1 MTKTTTA
8 EDGPDDP
15 LESFV
20 HTQCASLWRGYHA
33 NRAKAVAD
41 LAELRRTVPL
51 RRTLHPV
58 SWEFFARKPG
68 LPEQQYGAGD
78 EPTRNEL
85 AAAAALAF
93 YALHQQSR
101 RTTSM
106 HRRGRE
112 HTLGAAVFRA
122 DRASGSGGV
131 ERRMQALLR
140 SQSIDAIL
148 EQVRTLIGILR
159 DYEIPLDYARL
170 ARDLRAAQTPD
181 GLRGVRVRW
190 SRDFYR
196 PGSGPTDPDAETDTS
211 TETDSPGENA

>member
-1 MTKTTTA
+1 MTETTSA
-8 EDGPDDP
+8 ADDAPEDP
-15 LESFV
+15 LEDFV
-20 HTQCASLWRGYHA
+20 HTQCASLWSGYQA

-41 LAELRRTVPL
+41 LAELRRTVPV
-51 RRTLHPV
+51 RGTLSPV

-68 LPEQQYGAGD
+68 LPEQPFMAGD

-106 HRRGRE
+106 HRRGRD
-112 HTLGAAVFRA
+112 HTFGAAAFRA
-122 DRASGSGGV
+122 HRASGTDGI
-131 ERRMQALLR
+131 ERRMQTLLR
-140 SQSIDAIL
+140 AQSIDALL
-148 EQVRTLIGILR
+148 EQLRTLIGRLR
-159 DYEIPLDYARL
+159 DHDIQLDYARL
-170 ARDLRAAQTPD
+170 ALDLRAAQTPN

-196 PGSGPTDPDAETDTS
+196 PGSRPTDGTD

>member
-1 MTKTTTA
+1 MTETTTA
-8 EDGPDDP
+8 TDDSPEGP
-15 LESFV
+15 LENFV
-20 HTQCASLWRGYHA
+20 HTQCASLWNGYHA
-33 NRAKAVAD
+33 DRAKAVAD
-41 LAELRRTVPL
+41 LAELRRTVPVHG
-51 RRTLHPV
+51 TLHPV

-101 RTTSM
+101 RTVSM

-112 HTLGAAVFRA
+112 HGLGAAAFRA
-122 DRASGSGGV
+122 QGASGGSGV

-170 ARDLRAAQTPD
+170 ARDLRAAQSPN

-196 PGSGPTDPDAETDTS
+196 PGSRPTDPDAETDT
-211 TETDSPGENA
+211 TPGESA